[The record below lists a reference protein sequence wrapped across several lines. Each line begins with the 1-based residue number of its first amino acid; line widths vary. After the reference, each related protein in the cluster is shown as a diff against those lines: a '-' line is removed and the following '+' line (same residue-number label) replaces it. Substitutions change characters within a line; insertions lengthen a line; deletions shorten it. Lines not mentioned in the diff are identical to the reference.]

1 MGSGARNEEE
11 SQLKGG
17 IGMVS
22 DERNQAIS
30 IATPCD
36 YAAEMGKRREL
47 ASRIGIIVDMAEDI
61 SLAW

>member
-17 IGMVS
+17 IGMVF

-30 IATPCD
+30 IATPCLVMLQWYYD
-36 YAAEMGKRREL
+36 
-47 ASRIGIIVDMAEDI
+47 
-61 SLAW
+61 

>member
-1 MGSGARNEEE
+1 MEEIW
-11 SQLKGG
+11 LKGG
-17 IGMVS
+17 IGMVF